1 MLSTFESMGMA
12 IQKQIDALKKL
23 DIPQHANIILFTL
36 PIILKSVEIAFH
48 NPIETF
54 KLSCNFGTNLTLYV
68 YFYSSGSYVY
78 LDLLRRL
85 TLHTEVFNS
94 I

>member
-23 DIPQHANIILFTL
+23 DIPQDANIL
-36 PIILKSVEIAFH
+36 ILKSVEIAFH

-68 YFYSSGSYVY
+68 YFYSQVHMC
-78 LDLLRRL
+78 
-85 TLHTEVFNS
+85 T
-94 I
+94 

>member
-23 DIPQHANIILFTL
+23 AIPQHANIILFTL

-48 NPIETF
+48 NPIEIF

-68 YFYSSGSYVY
+68 YF
-78 LDLLRRL
+78 
-85 TLHTEVFNS
+85 
-94 I
+94 